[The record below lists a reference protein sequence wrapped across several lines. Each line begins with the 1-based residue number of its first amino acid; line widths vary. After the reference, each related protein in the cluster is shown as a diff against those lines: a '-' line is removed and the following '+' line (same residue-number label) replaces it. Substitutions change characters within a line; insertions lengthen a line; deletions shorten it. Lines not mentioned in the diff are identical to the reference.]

1 MPPLSSEISEE
12 TRGVLMRVAGTTGTP
27 CYVYFL
33 DGILDRI
40 DAVRN
45 AFDGRFELSYAVK
58 ANPNRELLRRLIG
71 SVSTLDVSSI
81 GEVRLALDAGWK
93 AEQLSFSGPAK
104 RVEELEEAV
113 ELGVGEMI
121 CESLWEIQQLDRLAA
136 KASRR
141 MPVCVRINPA
151 RCPPKFGVNMAGR
164 ASQFGIDEED
174 LPEVLVRLGSLKH
187 LDLRGFHIYS
197 ATNSL
202 NEEAIAENFGIFIDL
217 FERFGEM
224 LDSNVKRLIFGAGFG
239 IPYTQ
244 DAKPLDLSHL
254 ASLINPRIDAMKK
267 QNCLAEARCGLEL
280 GRYLVGPEGFLLTS
294 IIGEKFSRGTD
305 IRICDAGFNAHLAA
319 YGMMGTVIRRNWP
332 IWKVNATVAEPMR
345 EYMLTGPLCTTI
357 DTLAQKI
364 DLPELSRGDLLAIGS
379 SGAYGF
385 SASPTHFIS
394 HPEPREILVVSQGEE
409 VELIDVPSHFSTA
422 EASQLGATSLISTQG
437 GRRE

>member
-1 MPPLSSEISEE
+1 MPPLPGEISEK
-12 TRGVLMRVAGTTGTP
+12 TRDVLMRVARMAGTP
-27 CYVYFL
+27 CYVYVL
-33 DGILDRI
+33 DGILERI
-40 DAVRN
+40 AAVRD
-45 AFDGRFELSYAVK
+45 AFGGRFDLSYAVK

-71 SVSTLDVSSI
+71 VVSTLDVSSI
-81 GEVRLALDAGWK
+81 GEVRLALDAGWA

-104 RVEELEEAV
+104 RMEELEGAV

-151 RCPPKFGVNMAGR
+151 RCPPRFGVNMAGR

-187 LDLRGFHIYS
+187 LDVRGFHIYS

-202 NEEAIAENFGIFIDL
+202 SEEAIAENFGIFIGL
-217 FERFGEM
+217 FERFGRM
-224 LDSNVKRLIFGAGFG
+224 LDSNVKTLIFGAGFG

-244 DAKPLDLSHL
+244 DAKPLDLKHL
-254 ASLINPRIDAMKK
+254 AGLINPRIDAMKD
-267 QNCLAEARCGLEL
+267 QERLAGARCGLEL

-294 IIGEKFSRGTD
+294 IIGEKSSRGTD
-305 IRICDAGFNAHLAA
+305 IRMCDAGFNAHLAA

-332 IWKVNATVAEPMR
+332 MWKVNATGAEPMR

-357 DTLAQKI
+357 DTLALKI
-364 DLPELSRGDLLAIGS
+364 DLPELNRGDLLAIGS
-379 SGAYGF
+379 SGAYGL
-385 SASPTHFIS
+385 SASPTRFIS
-394 HPEPREILVVSQGEE
+394 HPEPREILVIGRGAG
-409 VELIDVPSHFSTA
+409 VELIDVTSPSSITDA
-422 EASQLGATSLISTQG
+422 NQRDVTSLISTQG
-437 GRRE
+437 GPI

>member
-1 MPPLSSEISEE
+1 MPPLPSEINEK
-12 TRGVLMRVAGTTGTP
+12 TRDVLMRVARLVGTP

-33 DGILDRI
+33 DGILERI
-40 DAVRN
+40 VAVRD
-45 AFDGRFELSYAVK
+45 AFSGRFDLSYAVK
-58 ANPNRELLRRLIG
+58 ANPNRELLRRLFG
-71 SVSTLDVSSI
+71 VVSTLDVSSI

-104 RVEELEEAV
+104 RMEELEEAV

-121 CESLWEIQQLDRLAA
+121 CESLWEIQQLDRLSA

-151 RCPPKFGVNMAGR
+151 RCPPRFGVNMAGR

-187 LDLRGFHIYS
+187 LEVLGFHIYS

-202 NEEAIAENFGIFIDL
+202 SEEAIAENFGIFIGL

-224 LDSNVKRLIFGAGFG
+224 LDANVKRLIFGAGFG

-244 DAKPLDLSHL
+244 DAKPLDLMHL
-254 ASLINPRIDAMKK
+254 AGLINPRIDAMKK
-267 QNCLAEARCGLEL
+267 QDCLAEARCGLEL

-294 IIGEKFSRGTD
+294 IIGEKSSRGTN
-305 IRICDAGFNAHLAA
+305 IRMCDAGFNAHLAA

-332 IWKVNATVAEPMR
+332 MWKVNVTGAEPVH

-357 DTLAQKI
+357 DTLALKI
-364 DLPELSRGDLLAIGS
+364 DMPELNRGDLLAIGS
-379 SGAYGF
+379 SGAYGL
-385 SASPTHFIS
+385 SASPTSFIN
-394 HPEPREILVVSQGEE
+394 HPIPREILVVGRGEE
-409 VELIDVPSHFSTA
+409 VELIDVTSHSHATEENQFDA
-422 EASQLGATSLISTQG
+422 ESLISTQG
-437 GRRE
+437 VPR